1 MKTNTVTSASALLK
15 SLTVAE
21 LETRLREL
29 TIEDKALR
37 TILRS
42 LKAVQRERA
51 KATTRLLAESNG
63 KLMRGDDPRLTR
75 QEESRHA

>member
-1 MKTNTVTSASALLK
+1 MKTNTLTSASALLK

-42 LKAVQRERA
+42 LKAVERERA
-51 KATTRLLAESNG
+51 KSATR
-63 KLMRGDDPRLTR
+63 RGV
-75 QEESRHA
+75 SHA